1 MSDLVRYEAMLQLS
15 RQMVD
20 AASANDW
27 DRLLALEKSEAELRE
42 TLRSEAQPDGAG
54 LSADERERVGELIRE
69 IQTNHARVRDV
80 VEPWLGSVRQLL
92 GRQTR
97 ERSLRD
103 SYGAFTQ
110 AP

>member
-1 MSDLVRYEAMLQLS
+1 MSDLARFEAMLQLS

-27 DRLLALEKSEAELRE
+27 DRLLALEKAEAELRE
-42 TLRSEAQPDGAG
+42 TLRSGAPAG
-54 LSADERERVGELIRE
+54 DSTLSTEERERIGGLIRE
-69 IQTNHARVRDV
+69 IQADHAKVHDIV
-80 VEPWLGSVRQLL
+80 GPWLSSVRQLL
-92 GRQTR
+92 AHQTR
-97 ERSLRD
+97 ERSVRK

>member
-1 MSDLVRYEAMLQLS
+1 MSDLTRFETMLQLS

-27 DRLLALEKSEAELRE
+27 DRLIALEKAEADLRE
-42 TLRSEAQPDGAG
+42 TLRSAAPAEDSA
-54 LSADERERVGELIRE
+54 LSTGERERIRGLIRE
-69 IQTNHARVRDV
+69 IQADHAKVHDIV
-80 VEPWLGSVRQLL
+80 GPWLGSVRQLL
-92 GRQTR
+92 AHQSR
-97 ERSLRD
+97 ERSVRE